1 MVEKIAKTPAKKTTV
16 KTADKPVAA
25 AKKPAVK
32 KAAPAKA
39 VTAKTVSVAATKKPA
54 VKTTAAKKP
63 AIKETVKDITI
74 EIIVSDEQRY
84 RMVSEAAYYRAE
96 SNNFKSDPLCDWM
109 EAERDIEILLN
120 TRR

>member
-1 MVEKIAKTPAKKTTV
+1 MVEKTAKTPAKKTTA
-16 KTADKPVAA
+16 KTVDKPVV

-39 VTAKTVSVAATKKPA
+39 VTAKTASVAAAKKPA
-54 VKTTAAKKP
+54 VKATAAKKP
-63 AIKETVKDITI
+63 PIKEMSKDISI